1 MFRMFYPLRSRFL
14 NMKIRNKVFFIF
26 ILVGV
31 IPFLCYITLSNRFTN
46 QLILE
51 RETTLTELALDQA
64 VTYMENKLETYNNL
78 SNYMFNNTSILEVL
92 NKEYGTDY
100 FQMYKAYQDTIEPL
114 FQTYYALHP
123 DLLNLTIYSS
133 CDLHPY
139 NGYIQSFSVL
149 SGQEWFSLVSGRY
162 SPTWTIL
169 EEDGEK
175 SLYSTRLIGD
185 SRKYRTLNYL
195 CLQVDYESLFAPLYT
210 VSEGDYRIVIT
221 DSAGSLVFSNVE
233 IPASLDTKTDI
244 SGIMTDGS
252 GKGHMLLTNQI
263 HAAGWQVHFSK
274 SYDSLVDYVNSI
286 TGVIYAFGW
295 IILVFLGIMVLII
308 TVSIVS
314 PIETLTAKIREL
326 RNGDMS
332 HLTVD
337 LEDNRK
343 DEIGVLFRNFSR
355 MMGQIHHYIEVNL
368 KNELEKKNYQ
378 QKILYAQINPHFLYN
393 SLSLINSRA
402 ILSGQD
408 DISNMV
414 ILLSTF
420 YRTALNKG
428 KDTTT
433 LENELQNIQAYIQIQ
448 LLSYSEY
455 IQVIYDIDY
464 SLSPVT
470 FPNFILQPL
479 VENALDHGLKNS
491 LREDKCL
498 TITVERESP
507 DREDPDYVPSVMH
520 VIIRIEDNGIGMDEE
535 TVSSL
540 FRIKTSGYGL
550 KNVNDRLKLLYGN
563 DFRLT
568 ITSRAGEGTLT
579 VLKVPLD
586 PS

>member
-64 VTYMENKLETYNNL
+64 VTYIENKLETYNNL

-139 NGYIQSFSVL
+139 NGYIQSFSTL

-169 EEDGEK
+169 EENGKK

-233 IPASLDTKTDI
+233 IPASFDTKTGI
-244 SGIMTDGS
+244 SGIMTDES

-263 HAAGWQVHFSK
+263 HATGWQVHFSK

-314 PIETLTAKIREL
+314 PIETLTAKIREV

-402 ILSGQD
+402 ILTGQD
-408 DISNMV
+408 DISSMV

-455 IQVIYDIDY
+455 IRVIYDIDY
-464 SLSPVT
+464 SLSPVA

-498 TITVERESP
+498 TITVERGNPAGEV
-507 DREDPDYVPSVMH
+507 PDYEPSGQH

-563 DFRLT
+563 DFSLT

-579 VLKVPLD
+579 VLTVPLD
-586 PS
+586 P